1 VNILLIVL
9 GVAVVLC
16 FNGVALVAF
25 RENPNGQR
33 STTQPRMSLIITT
46 LLIVASIICLGFVI
60 LNLVR
65 VKSANPFLLL
75 LTFALLLAFPIYS
88 WVTSDTSLRRNHT
101 LLLITTT
108 VSVLVTIGTIIFYV
122 LIS

>member
-1 VNILLIVL
+1 
-9 GVAVVLC
+9 
-16 FNGVALVAF
+16 
-25 RENPNGQR
+25 
-33 STTQPRMSLIITT
+33 MSLIITT